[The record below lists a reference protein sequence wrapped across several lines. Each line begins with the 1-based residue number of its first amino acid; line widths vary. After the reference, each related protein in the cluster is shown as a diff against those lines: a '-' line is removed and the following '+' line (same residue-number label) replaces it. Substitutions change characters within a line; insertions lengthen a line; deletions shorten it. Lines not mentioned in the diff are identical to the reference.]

1 MTQLDTLADFKRALN
16 TKGVQLETLSLA
28 NHVSGGRLHVGQIR
42 PVISADTTGVYLA
55 TEGKSSRGSFL
66 GYGKASEWIF
76 NGDIATNVCGL
87 SYRVLMPV
95 SVGVLA

>member
-1 MTQLDTLADFKRALN
+1 MAQLNTLADFKRALN

-28 NHVSGGRLHVGQIR
+28 NHVSRGRLHVGQIR

-55 TEGKSSRGSFL
+55 TEGGSFRGSFL